1 MDAPPPIRGR
11 GTSANPANRFEKI
24 ELAWDPDEF
33 DPDAPAPKTEFF
45 WDDTKDIISWNNS
58 PDIPFDAAI
67 NPYRGC
73 EHGCVYCYARP
84 FHEYLGYSAGLDFE
98 TKIHVKRNAAE
109 LLRRQFMKPS
119 WEPQGV
125 MMSGVTDCYQ
135 PVEAKLKIT
144 RSLLEV
150 FAEFRNPV
158 GIITKN
164 ALVTR
169 DIDLLGELA
178 KHAAAH
184 VAVSIT
190 TLDES
195 IARKLE
201 PRTSTIAKRFDAVKQ
216 LAEAGVPTAVM
227 LAPII
232 PGLTDSDIPGLVERA
247 ANAGAKRVAM
257 LPVRLPHA
265 VGPMF
270 EQWLHDHFPGHAQK
284 VLGRIRDMRGGELN
298 DGRFGKRMQG
308 EGKQAEHLHAMFKL
322 AVRRHG
328 LNTERLKVSAEAFRR
343 PGATK
348 EMF

>member
-1 MDAPPPIRGR
+1 MDALPPIHGR
-11 GTSANPANRFEKI
+11 GASRNPANRFERI
-24 ELAWDPDEF
+24 EVEYDPLEF
-33 DPDAPAPKTEFF
+33 NPDAPAPKTEFF
-45 WDDTKDIISWNNS
+45 WDDTREIISWNNS

-98 TKIHVKRNAAE
+98 TKIHVKRDAAA
-109 LLRRQFMKPS
+109 LLRREFMKPS
-119 WEPQGV
+119 WKPQTV
-125 MMSGVTDCYQ
+125 SLSGVTDPYQ
-135 PVEAKLKIT
+135 PIEAKLRVT

-158 GIITKN
+158 GLITKN

-178 KHAAAH
+178 KHNAAG

-201 PRTSTIAKRFDAVKQ
+201 PRTSTIEKRFQAVKQ
-216 LAEAGVPTAVM
+216 LAEAGVPVAVM

-232 PGLTDSDIPGLVERA
+232 PGLTDSDIPGIVERA
-247 ANAGAKRVAM
+247 AQAGARRAAM
-257 LPVRLPHA
+257 LPVRLPHG
-265 VGPMF
+265 VGPLF
-270 EQWLHDHFPGHAQK
+270 EEWLEAHFPGHKQK
-284 VLGRIRDMRGGELN
+284 VLSRIREMRGGELN
-298 DGRFGKRMQG
+298 DGRFKKRMQG
-308 EGKQAEHLHAMFKL
+308 EGKRAEHLHAMFRL
-322 AVRRHG
+322 AVKKHG
-328 LNTERLKVSAEAFRR
+328 LNTERLEHNTAAFRR

-348 EMF
+348 AMF

>member
-1 MDAPPPIRGR
+1 MEAPPPIHGR
-11 GTSANPANRFEKI
+11 GTSRNPANRFERI
-24 ELAWDPDEF
+24 EIAWDPDVD
-33 DPDAPAPKTEFF
+33 DPETPAPKTEFF
-45 WDDTKDIISWNNS
+45 WDDTKEIISWNTS

-73 EHGCVYCYARP
+73 EHGCVYCFARP

-98 TKIHVKRNAAE
+98 TRIHVKRNAAE
-109 LLRRQFMKPS
+109 LLRKQFMKKS
-119 WEPQGV
+119 WQPQV
-125 MMSGVTDCYQ
+125 VSISSVTDAYQ
-135 PVEAKLKIT
+135 PVEARLNVT
-144 RSLLEV
+144 RGLLEV

-178 KHAAAH
+178 KHNAAR

-201 PRTSTIAKRFDAVKQ
+201 PRTSTIRKRFEAVKM
-216 LAEAGVPTAVM
+216 LTDAGIPTGVM

-247 ANAGAKRVAM
+247 KRCGATRVAM
-257 LPVRLPHA
+257 LPVRLPLG
-265 VGPMF
+265 VGPLF
-270 EQWLHDHFPGHAQK
+270 EEWLGIHFPGHKQK
-284 VLGRIRDMRGGELN
+284 VLNRIREMRGGELN
-298 DGRFGKRMQG
+298 DGRFGSRMKG
-308 EGKQAEHLHAMFKL
+308 EGKRADHLHGLFRL
-322 AVRRHG
+322 AVSKHG
-328 LNTERLKVSAEAFRR
+328 MNETRPAMNCEAFRR
-343 PGATK
+343 PGGTK
-348 EMF
+348 AMF

>member
-1 MDAPPPIRGR
+1 MDALPSIHGR
-11 GTSANPANRFEKI
+11 GASRNPANRFERI
-24 ELAWDPDEF
+24 EVEYDPLEF
-33 DPDAPAPKTEFF
+33 DPDAPAPKTAFF
-45 WDDTKDIISWNNS
+45 WDDTREIISWNNS

-98 TKIHVKRNAAE
+98 TKIHVKRDAAA
-109 LLRRQFMKPS
+109 LLRREFMKPS
-119 WEPQGV
+119 WKPQTV
-125 MMSGVTDCYQ
+125 SLSGVTDPYQ
-135 PVEAKLKIT
+135 PIEAKLRVT

-158 GIITKN
+158 GLITKN

-169 DIDLLGELA
+169 DIDLLSELA
-178 KHAAAH
+178 KHNAAG

-201 PRTSTIAKRFDAVKQ
+201 PRTSTIEKRFQAVKQ
-216 LAEAGVPTAVM
+216 LAEAGVPVAVM

-232 PGLTDSDIPGLVERA
+232 PGLTDSDIPGIVERA
-247 ANAGAKRVAM
+247 AQAGARRAAM
-257 LPVRLPHA
+257 LPVRLPHG
-265 VGPMF
+265 VGPLF
-270 EQWLHDHFPGHAQK
+270 EEWLEAHFPGHKQK
-284 VLGRIRDMRGGELN
+284 VLSRIREMRGGELN
-298 DGRFGKRMQG
+298 DGRFKKRMQG
-308 EGKQAEHLHAMFKL
+308 EGKRAEHLHTMFRL
-322 AVRRHG
+322 AVKKHG
-328 LNTERLKVSAEAFRR
+328 LNTERLEHNTAAFRR

-348 EMF
+348 AMF

>member
-11 GTSANPANRFEKI
+11 GTSANPANRFERIK
-24 ELAWDPDEF
+24 LAFEADEY
-33 DPDAPAPKTEFF
+33 DLDAPGPKTEFF
-45 WDDTKDIISWNNS
+45 WDDTKEIISWNNS

-73 EHGCVYCYARP
+73 EHGCIYCYARP
-84 FHEYLGYSAGLDFE
+84 FHEFLGYSAGLDFE
-98 TKIHVKRNAAE
+98 TKIHVKRHAAA
-109 LLRRQFMKPS
+109 LLRKQFMKPS
-119 WEPQGV
+119 WEPQTV
-125 MMSGVTDCYQ
+125 SLSGVTDSYQ
-135 PVEAKLKIT
+135 PVEARLKIT
-144 RSLLEV
+144 RGLLEV

-169 DIDLLGELA
+169 DIDLLSALA

-201 PRTSTIAKRFDAVKQ
+201 PRTSTIAKRFDAVRQ
-216 LAEAGVPTAVM
+216 LSDAGVPATVM

-232 PGLTDSDIPGLVERA
+232 PGLTDSDIPGLIERA
-247 ANAGAKRVAM
+247 KQAGAKRVNM
-257 LPVRLPHA
+257 LPVRLPHG

-270 EQWLHDHFPGHAQK
+270 EQWLNAYFPGHAQK
-284 VLGRIRDMRGGELN
+284 VLNRIREMRGGELN
-298 DGRFGKRMQG
+298 DARFGNRMRG
-308 EGKQAEHLHAMFKL
+308 EGKRAEHLHAMFKL
-322 AVRRHG
+322 SVKKHG
-328 LNTERLKVSAEAFRR
+328 MNTERLKLSAEAFRR

-348 EMF
+348 QMF

>member
-1 MDAPPPIRGR
+1 MTDAPPPIHGR
-11 GTSANPANRFEKI
+11 GTSRNPANRLTRI
-24 ELAWDPDEF
+24 EVEWEH
-33 DPDAPAPKTEFF
+33 DPDAPAPKTEFY
-45 WDDTKDIISWNNS
+45 WDDTREIISWNTS

-84 FHEYLGYSAGLDFE
+84 FHEFLGYSAGLDFE
-98 TKIHVKRNAAE
+98 TKIHVKRNAAD
-109 LLRRQFMKPS
+109 LLRKQFMKKT
-119 WEPQGV
+119 WEPQV
-125 MMSGVTDCYQ
+125 VSISGVTDAYQ

-178 KHAAAH
+178 KHNAAS

-201 PRTSTIAKRFDAVKQ
+201 PRTNTIARRFDAVRQ
-216 LAEAGVPTAVM
+216 LSEAGIPTAVM
-227 LAPII
+227 MAPII

-247 ANAGAKRVAM
+247 KAAGAKRVGM
-257 LPVRLPHA
+257 LPVRLPHG
-265 VGPMF
+265 VGPLF
-270 EQWLHDHFPGHAQK
+270 EEWLEAYFPGHKQK
-284 VLGRIRDMRGGELN
+284 VLSRIKEMRGGELN

-308 EGKQAEHLHAMFKL
+308 EGKRAEHLHAMFKL
-322 AVRRHG
+322 AVKKHG
-328 LNTERLKVSAEAFRR
+328 MNIERLTTSAEAFRR

-348 EMF
+348 AMF

>member
-1 MDAPPPIRGR
+1 MTDAPPPIHGR
-11 GTSANPANRFEKI
+11 GTSRNPANRFERI
-24 ELAWDPDEF
+24 EIEWERDPDES
-33 DPDAPAPKTEFF
+33 APKTEFF
-45 WDDTKDIISWNNS
+45 WDDTKDIISWNSS

-84 FHEYLGYSAGLDFE
+84 FHEYLGYSPGLDFE
-98 TKIHVKRNAAE
+98 TKIHVKRNAAQ
-109 LLRRQFMKPS
+109 LLRKQFMKKS
-119 WEPQGV
+119 WEPQIV
-125 MMSGVTDCYQ
+125 SISGVTDAYQ
-135 PVEAKLKIT
+135 PIEARLKIT
-144 RSLLEV
+144 RGLLKV

-169 DIDLLGELA
+169 DIDLLGALA
-178 KHAAAH
+178 KHNAAY

-201 PRTSTIAKRFDAVKQ
+201 PRTSTIARRFDAVRQ
-216 LAEAGVPTAVM
+216 LSEAGVPTAVM

-232 PGLTDSDIPGLVERA
+232 PGLTDSDIPGLVECARE
-247 ANAGAKRVAM
+247 NGARRVNM
-257 LPVRLPHA
+257 LPVRLPHG
-265 VGPMF
+265 VGPLF
-270 EQWLHDHFPGHAQK
+270 EEWLEAYFPGHKQK
-284 VLGRIRDMRGGELN
+284 VLNRVKEMRGGELN

-308 EGKQAEHLHAMFKL
+308 EGKRAEHLHAMFKL
-322 AVRRHG
+322 AVKKHG
-328 LNTERLKVSAEAFRR
+328 MNVERLTTSAEAFRR

-348 EMF
+348 AMF

>member
-1 MDAPPPIRGR
+1 MDALPSIHGR
-11 GTSANPANRFEKI
+11 GASRNPANRFERI
-24 ELAWDPDEF
+24 EVEYDPLEF

-45 WDDTKDIISWNNS
+45 WDDTREIISWNNS
-58 PDIPFDAAI
+58 PDIPFDAAV

-73 EHGCVYCYARP
+73 EHGCVYCFARP

-98 TKIHVKRNAAE
+98 TKIHVKRNAAA
-109 LLRRQFMKPS
+109 LLRREFMKPF
-119 WEPQGV
+119 WKPQTV
-125 MMSGVTDCYQ
+125 SLSSVTDPYQ
-135 PVEAKLKIT
+135 PVEAKLRIT
-144 RSLLEV
+144 RALLEV

-158 GIITKN
+158 GVITKN

-178 KHAAAH
+178 KHNAAG
-184 VAVSIT
+184 VALSIT

-201 PRTSTIAKRFDAVKQ
+201 PRTSTIEKRFQAVKQ
-216 LAEAGVPTAVM
+216 LSEAGVPVTVM

-247 ANAGAKRVAM
+247 AQAGARRAAM
-257 LPVRLPHA
+257 LPVRLPHG
-265 VGPMF
+265 VGPLF
-270 EQWLHDHFPGHAQK
+270 EEWLDAHFPGHKQK
-284 VLGRIRDMRGGELN
+284 VLNRIREMRGGELN
-298 DGRFGKRMQG
+298 DGRFKKRMQG

-322 AVRRHG
+322 AVKKHG
-328 LNTERLKVSAEAFRR
+328 LNTERIEHSTAAFRR

-348 EMF
+348 AMF